1 MKGGGGGVRAFNS
14 VSGKIQVKMTERFN
28 LLINTINKH
37 IKMLKKKTYSP
48 KCRSFLTQK
57 SPD

>member
-1 MKGGGGGVRAFNS
+1 MGEGGGGGGVRAFNS

-37 IKMLKKKTYSP
+37 IKMLKKKLIHQNVEV
-48 KCRSFLTQK
+48 F
-57 SPD
+57 